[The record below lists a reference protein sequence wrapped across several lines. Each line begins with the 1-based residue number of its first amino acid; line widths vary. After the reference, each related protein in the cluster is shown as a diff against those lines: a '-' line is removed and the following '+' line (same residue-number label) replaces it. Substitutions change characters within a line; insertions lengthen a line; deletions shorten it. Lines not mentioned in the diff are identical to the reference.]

1 MKPLHS
7 CLDGFISRPAQSGF
21 SIGLARIP
29 RFPMGEVALP
39 LTLDKDINRV
49 LALRGQ
55 GETDEWWP
63 ETLLHTRLRVMF
75 RALGSR
81 KTGKTCRILRVPS
94 QVIGKSC
101 PRSCPQYSDYDR
113 LAADGLIRHILT
125 PGPRSLFLFLSNV
138 NCYVPP
144 LLLPAGPLRSWQFS
158 FS

>member
-1 MKPLHS
+1 MLICPQCCPQDRWAVKE
-7 CLDGFISRPAQSGF
+7 CAGTSRHK
-21 SIGLARIP
+21 
-29 RFPMGEVALP
+29 V
-39 LTLDKDINRV
+39 TLKNKE
-49 LALRGQ
+49 LCALRGGIWNRVGR